1 MIGESHNLLYC
12 METKYCNNC
21 FGCVN
26 LYQKDYCIFNKQYT
40 KEEYEIIVPKLI
52 QELENQ

>member
-52 QELENQ
+52 QELEDQ